1 MMKFV
6 ILNKQRYVKCEVKV
20 MKFNFKNRVRNFKL
34 STTDSFVPLFEAITN
49 SIQAIEERGYF
60 NNQFIKIKI
69 ERDSYRITDFTSGI
83 FAIEITDN
91 GIGFVEHNYESFIT
105 SDSDY
110 KVEIG
115 GKGVGRINWLKA
127 FEMIFVKSVFEEN
140 GKKYLRSF
148 QFNID
153 DEIHNE
159 ILEEVSSDVEI
170 ATTITLRNLNQ
181 EYRPVTEISLKEIAN
196 KIIEHF
202 ATYFVIGSMPKM
214 EIEDEI
220 DLIDLNEFFE
230 KEKFIKTQ
238 SQSITSNNSLFNIRH
253 VFLNASTASK
263 HKIYICAQNRVVCS
277 YDIANIE
284 DLPTVFNLNGQKAIY
299 QCYVSGAFLDKD
311 VNSER
316 TYFSNVIF
324 EDEKDLDRPHF
335 ELAINLYELVY
346 NEINLFLKDYLQ
358 PMIIL
363 RDNQVIDYIDS
374 YCPQYKYLTK
384 YASDEL
390 KNISYS
396 VASNKDKLSIE
407 LSRLNLKF
415 NPKNHDK
422 INKTLQD
429 ATLNAKDK
437 LLNLVVPLCENLH
450 SEFANFVLKRA
461 VAGEILE
468 RLLTFD
474 LSLDEL
480 IDKYFVPYKE
490 ATSDVSNLWI
500 IDENLAYPYQRI
512 SLLQDNYFYVY
523 QDDNTKSYIAISFE
537 DPFEIQFNQ
546 TNNPVKRLNDNL
558 NKMMINKNYKLNK
571 YLIVSDSFGIIAEG
585 LADEQVILLSYQ
597 DLIKYLK
604 LRKNSFQ

>member
-1 MMKFV
+1 
-6 ILNKQRYVKCEVKV
+6 
-20 MKFNFKNRVRNFKL
+20 
-34 STTDSFVPLFEAITN
+34 
-49 SIQAIEERGYF
+49 
-60 NNQFIKIKI
+60 
-69 ERDSYRITDFTSGI
+69 
-83 FAIEITDN
+83 
-91 GIGFVEHNYESFIT
+91 
-105 SDSDY
+105 
-110 KVEIG
+110 
-115 GKGVGRINWLKA
+115 
-127 FEMIFVKSVFEEN
+127 
-140 GKKYLRSF
+140 
-148 QFNID
+148 
-153 DEIHNE
+153 
-159 ILEEVSSDVEI
+159 
-170 ATTITLRNLNQ
+170 
-181 EYRPVTEISLKEIAN
+181 
-196 KIIEHF
+196 
-202 ATYFVIGSMPKM
+202 
-214 EIEDEI
+214 
-220 DLIDLNEFFE
+220 
-230 KEKFIKTQ
+230 
-238 SQSITSNNSLFNIRH
+238 
-253 VFLNASTASK
+253 
-263 HKIYICAQNRVVCS
+263 
-277 YDIANIE
+277 
-284 DLPTVFNLNGQKAIY
+284 
-299 QCYVSGAFLDKD
+299 
-311 VNSER
+311 
-316 TYFSNVIF
+316 
-324 EDEKDLDRPHF
+324 
-335 ELAINLYELVY
+335 
-346 NEINLFLKDYLQ
+346 
-358 PMIIL
+358 MIIL

-415 NPKNHDK
+415 NQKNHDK

-558 NKMMINKNYKLNK
+558 NKMMINKNYKLTK

>member
-1 MMKFV
+1 M
-6 ILNKQRYVKCEVKV
+6 IAL
-20 MKFNFKNRVRNFKL
+20 
-34 STTDSFVPLFEAITN
+34 
-49 SIQAIEERGYF
+49 
-60 NNQFIKIKI
+60 
-69 ERDSYRITDFTSGI
+69 
-83 FAIEITDN
+83 
-91 GIGFVEHNYESFIT
+91 
-105 SDSDY
+105 
-110 KVEIG
+110 
-115 GKGVGRINWLKA
+115 VG
-127 FEMIFVKSVFEEN
+127 
-140 GKKYLRSF
+140 
-148 QFNID
+148 
-153 DEIHNE
+153 
-159 ILEEVSSDVEI
+159 
-170 ATTITLRNLNQ
+170 
-181 EYRPVTEISLKEIAN
+181 
-196 KIIEHF
+196 
-202 ATYFVIGSMPKM
+202 
-214 EIEDEI
+214 
-220 DLIDLNEFFE
+220 
-230 KEKFIKTQ
+230 
-238 SQSITSNNSLFNIRH
+238 
-253 VFLNASTASK
+253 
-263 HKIYICAQNRVVCS
+263 QNRVVCS

-415 NPKNHDK
+415 NQKNHDK

-558 NKMMINKNYKLNK
+558 NKMMINKNYKLTK

>member
-1 MMKFV
+1 MKFV

-415 NPKNHDK
+415 NQKNHDK

-558 NKMMINKNYKLNK
+558 NKMMINKNYKLTK
-571 YLIVSDSFGIIAEG
+571 YLIVCDSFGIIAEG